1 MPFEGFVFAEIVAA
15 RASGFVM
22 FCLYPMVPL
31 VLMSDLKKRITFLSL
46 ALLLLC
52 ITPLVVVHGDVP
64 TVISVEEVG
73 RGDDNVLVIEIRHSS
88 PSSSHYVDS
97 FEVEVGEEV
106 YTIEDLGGQSAT
118 VFMVEHVLGSPEADV
133 RVRAHCNLHGWS
145 QWAQLGE
152 EPTDTGGGIPGFGY
166 AAILLGLTLYL
177 MVVRIG
183 ARS

>member
-1 MPFEGFVFAEIVAA
+1 VGIVATPSK
-15 RASGFVM
+15 RFLM

-31 VLMSDLKKRITFLSL
+31 VLMSDLKKRTT
-46 ALLLLC
+46 LLGLVLFMLC
-52 ITPLVVVHGDVP
+52 LTPLVVVRGDVP

-118 VFMVEHVLGSPEADV
+118 VFTVEHVLGSPDTVV

-145 QWAQLGE
+145 QWTQLGE

-166 AAILLGLTLYL
+166 AAILIGLTSYI
-177 MVVRIG
+177 VAVRVG

>member
-1 MPFEGFVFAEIVAA
+1 MRPEQVGFYVLFISHVSSCLDVWFEEKT
-15 RASGFVM
+15 
-22 FCLYPMVPL
+22 PL
-31 VLMSDLKKRITFLSL
+31 LGL
-46 ALLLLC
+46 ALFLLC
-52 ITPLVVVHGDVP
+52 ITPSVVVHGDVP

-73 RGDDNVLVIEIRHSS
+73 CGDDDVLVIEIRHSS

-118 VFMVEHVLGSPEADV
+118 VFTVEHVLGSPDNDV
-133 RVRAHCNLHGWS
+133 RVRAHCNIHGWS

-152 EPTDTGGGIPGFGY
+152 EPTDTDGGIPGFGY
-166 AAILLGLTLYL
+166 AAILLGFTLFI